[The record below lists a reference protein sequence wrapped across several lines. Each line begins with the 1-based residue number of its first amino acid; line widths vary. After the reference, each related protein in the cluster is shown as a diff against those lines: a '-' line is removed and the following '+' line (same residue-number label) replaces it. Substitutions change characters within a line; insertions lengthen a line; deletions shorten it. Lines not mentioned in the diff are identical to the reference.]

1 VFPNN
6 LGGMGCDYNDPRE
19 LRFIQIDGNAPGEG
33 LYDLL
38 IINNTYYMPNMASP
52 EDGNV
57 YTTAGV
63 CSKGASLNGVLTNA
77 FGNINLMQGLDAEFE
92 MCFVLTGT
100 DDVEPVDTFYLTFY
114 DFDIG
119 VGYTDETEAKRERL
133 IMSQHSE
140 FYVNIDDVAD
150 YRDHPNEPGTLCIV
164 REFPLFN
171 NELLTQYPIYAA
183 PDDVIDNAP
192 DGTDWQT
199 TSKYGSCY
207 DYEESSGGGLGDTF
221 YTNYPCTEIEVTD
234 RGGNEF
240 AFQATVRGFGCD
252 NPEDPK
258 DLNGVMRARSVMF
271 EFADIGCIDLEY
283 NVDGQY
289 EDISGRNF
297 LFAGASFECACT
309 ELNYCHPPTIP
320 PPVSPSPPPPS
331 PPPPMPPP
339 PIPGPPPG
347 CPPPIDCSCA
357 GTSLNFTGTEVFPN
371 NLGGMGGT
379 SNDGSDS
386 DTTFS
391 QTRELR
397 FIKIDGNAPGEGLY
411 DFVIINNTYY
421 MPNMASEEDGNVPV
435 TAGAVSKGALL
446 NGVLTNAF
454 GNINLMQGLDCT
466 FEACFKYTGTDD
478 VATIDQFY
486 MTYYDFDIGVG
497 YTDETEAKRERLIM
511 SQQNEFYVNI
521 DDVADYRDHPN
532 ELGTL
537 CIVREFPL
545 FNNESLTQYPIYAA
559 PDDVID
565 NAPDGTDWQTTSKF
579 GSCYTKSDES
589 GGGNGDTFYTN
600 YPCTEIEVTDRGGN
614 EFEFQGTV
622 RGFGCDNPQDPKELN
637 GVMRARSV
645 MFEFEDIACIE
656 MTYNVDG
663 QYEDISGR
671 NFLFAGASFECTC
684 DPIDYCSPP
693 AAPPPA

>member
-1 VFPNN
+1 
-6 LGGMGCDYNDPRE
+6 
-19 LRFIQIDGNAPGEG
+19 
-33 LYDLL
+33 
-38 IINNTYYMPNMASP
+38 
-52 EDGNV
+52 
-57 YTTAGV
+57 
-63 CSKGASLNGVLTNA
+63 
-77 FGNINLMQGLDAEFE
+77 
-92 MCFVLTGT
+92 
-100 DDVEPVDTFYLTFY
+100 
-114 DFDIG
+114 
-119 VGYTDETEAKRERL
+119 
-133 IMSQHSE
+133 
-140 FYVNIDDVAD
+140 
-150 YRDHPNEPGTLCIV
+150 
-164 REFPLFN
+164 
-171 NELLTQYPIYAA
+171 
-183 PDDVIDNAP
+183 
-192 DGTDWQT
+192 
-199 TSKYGSCY
+199 
-207 DYEESSGGGLGDTF
+207 
-221 YTNYPCTEIEVTD
+221 
-234 RGGNEF
+234 
-240 AFQATVRGFGCD
+240 
-252 NPEDPK
+252 
-258 DLNGVMRARSVMF
+258 
-271 EFADIGCIDLEY
+271 
-283 NVDGQY
+283 
-289 EDISGRNF
+289 
-297 LFAGASFECACT
+297 
-309 ELNYCHPPTIP
+309 
-320 PPVSPSPPPPS
+320 
-331 PPPPMPPP
+331 
-339 PIPGPPPG
+339 
-347 CPPPIDCSCA
+347 
-357 GTSLNFTGTEVFPN
+357 
-371 NLGGMGGT
+371 
-379 SNDGSDS
+379 
-386 DTTFS
+386 
-391 QTRELR
+391 
-397 FIKIDGNAPGEGLY
+397 
-411 DFVIINNTYY
+411 